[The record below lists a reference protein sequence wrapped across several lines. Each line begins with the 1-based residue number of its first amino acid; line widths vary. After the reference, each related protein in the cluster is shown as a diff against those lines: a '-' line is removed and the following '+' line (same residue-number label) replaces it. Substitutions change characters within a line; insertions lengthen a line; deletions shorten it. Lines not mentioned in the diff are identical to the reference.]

1 MFCDTNRTFFWSNAG
16 QGVETLNYGQ
26 SYTLS
31 TFRLTCL
38 NRQIIV
44 WFSWIISICEIYGE
58 YRTEGHNSV
67 LKTVTGSRAEKSS
80 KGHKTI
86 GFVF

>member
-1 MFCDTNRTFFWSNAG
+1 M
-16 QGVETLNYGQ
+16 
-26 SYTLS
+26 
-31 TFRLTCL
+31 
-38 NRQIIV
+38 IV

-86 GFVF
+86 GFVFWAQRKPIAILEIYKAF